1 MSITRT
7 SITAD
12 TDSYVANSVL
22 VDTNFGGDIDVFV
35 GFTFAKSGSIT
46 RRALVRVDVR
56 SIPTSD
62 IIILGTLKGRV
73 DLVSGSEV
81 GRLVQALDVDN
92 SVEPTKWAELEATW
106 NNRTSA
112 LPWASPGGD
121 FFAGV
126 LGSATP
132 PAAGDVGTDWDLVLT
147 NGIVNARENGLNRFD
162 FLLKLAS
169 EASPSYAFSVDS
181 REGSNPLA
189 VEIIHYSPTRGAD
202 GLLLLAGHV
211 GGGTEL
217 ADLVEVKHA
226 HTIGSISGVVPLVA
240 GGRNRLTDGSAS
252 IRSTGSTGRRLSW
265 RAPGSSSYGLDVDIP
280 TDGIYTL
287 CDGDDLT
294 RCIRVEVHGDHVR
307 ETGSSASVN
316 IADVLNNT
324 IGGDNVTAADA
335 TAGTTDTIPLTAF
348 NQSRHTAHRV
358 KVWLV
363 ENAANLELSLD
374 DIAYFSPTSETDPN
388 VIDLAATLPRGS
400 TAELYLRRT
409 VSAGSTFDA
418 GILSSIR
425 FGWDGL

>member
-7 SITAD
+7 SIVVDAD
-12 TDSYVANSVL
+12 TNIDSL
-22 VDTNFGGDIDVFV
+22 FPDGNFGGDVAIFI
-35 GFTFAKSGSIT
+35 GFTSGKFGSEVIRT
-46 RRALVRVDVR
+46 LVKIDVR
-56 SIPTSD
+56 SVPSSD

-73 DLVSGSEV
+73 ATVFGSEV
-81 GRLVQALDVDN
+81 GRTVQAFDVNN
-92 SVEPTKWAELEATW
+92 SVELTPWGELEGTW
-106 NNRTSA
+106 NNRTST
-112 LPWASPGGD
+112 LPWGAAGGD
-121 FFAGV
+121 FFPEII
-126 LGSATP
+126 GSATP
-132 PAAGDVGTDWDLVLT
+132 PAAAEVGSDWGLVLT
-147 NGIVNARENGLNRFD
+147 DAIVRALENELDRFD
-162 FLLKLAS
+162 VLLKLVT
-169 EASPSYAFSVDS
+169 ETFPIYVFSVDS
-181 REGSNPLA
+181 REGANPLA
-189 VEIIHYSPTRGAD
+189 LEVIHYTPTRGSD
-202 GLLLLAGHV
+202 GLMLLAGMV

-217 ADLVEVKHA
+217 ADLVEVKHT
-226 HTIGSISGVVPLVA
+226 HTIGSISGVVPLAA

-252 IRSTGSTGRRLSW
+252 IRSTGPTGRRLSW
-265 RAPGSSSYGLDVDIP
+265 RAPGSSSYGLGVDIP
-280 TDGIYTL
+280 TDGTYVL

-294 RCIRVEVHGDHVR
+294 RCIRVEVHGDRVR

-324 IGGDNVTAADA
+324 VGGDNVTATDA
-335 TAGTTDTIPLTAF
+335 TAGRTDTIPLTVF

-358 KVWLV
+358 KVWIA

-388 VIDLAATLPRGS
+388 VIDLAASLPRGS

>member
-7 SITAD
+7 SIVVEAD
-12 TDSYVANSVL
+12 TYIDSNTNTV
-22 VDTNFGGDIDVFV
+22 NFGGDVDIFV
-35 GFTFAKSGSIT
+35 GVYVDKVAALID
-46 RRALVRVDVR
+46 RMLVRADVR
-56 SIPTSD
+56 DIPSSD
-62 IIILGTLKGRV
+62 II
-73 DLVSGSEV
+73 VSGALNGYV
-81 GRLVQALDVDN
+81 NAVTGTGAGRTVQAYLLDYT
-92 SVEPTKWAELEATW
+92 SEPTWWEELGSTW
-106 NNRTSA
+106 DNRTA
-112 LPWASPGGD
+112 LLAWAAAGGD
-121 FFAGV
+121 FLSA
-126 LGSATP
+126 LIGSATP
-132 PAAGDVGTDWDLVLT
+132 PEVADIGTYWKLLFTDA
-147 NGIVNARENGLNRFD
+147 IVQCREDGRDRFD
-162 FLLKLAS
+162 FLLKMAS
-169 EASPSYAFSVDS
+169 EATPVYYFGLDS

-211 GGGTEL
+211 GGATEL
-217 ADLVEVKHA
+217 ADLVEVKHT
-226 HTIGSISGVVPLVA
+226 HTIGSISGVVPLAA

-265 RAPGSSSYGLDVDIP
+265 RAPGSSSYGLGVDIP
-280 TDGIYTL
+280 TDGIYVL

-307 ETGSSASVN
+307 TTGSSASVN
-316 IADVLNNT
+316 IADVLNNA

-335 TAGTTDTIPLTAF
+335 TAGRTDTIPLTIF
-348 NQSRHTAHRV
+348 NQSRHTAHHV

-374 DIAYFSPTSETDPN
+374 DIAYFSPTSETDVN